1 MSSSDRPEYVQQNVA
16 NWTRANTE
24 YTDASA
30 ARAWAQ
36 AEIAWGVFETPES
49 ELNILGDVR
58 GLDVVELGCGT
69 AYFSAWLARRGA
81 RIVGVDPTPAQL
93 ATARRLQHETGIEFQ
108 LVEAI
113 GEDVPLQGSS
123 FDLVISEYGASLW
136 ADPYRWIPEAARL
149 LRPDGRLIFLC
160 NSTVCALCMTM
171 DGVGEQLVRPQFEL
185 RKVEWPDTGEV
196 EFQLGHGDW
205 IDLLRANAFE
215 VERLVEL
222 YAPPDAETHAYYKYV
237 TAEWA
242 RNWPA
247 DEIWVATKASTR
259 RRRIE
264 ADRALPGRPS
274 SARSD
279 AASTSKRDPA
289 NPKRG

>member
-1 MSSSDRPEYVQQNVA
+1 MSSSERPEYVQQNVA

-36 AEIAWGVFETPES
+36 AEICWGVFETPES
-49 ELNILGDVR
+49 ELNLLGDVN

-81 RIVGVDPTPAQL
+81 RVVGVDPTPAQL
-93 ATARRLQHETGIEFQ
+93 ATARRLQRETGIEFP
-108 LVEAI
+108 LIEAI
-113 GEDVPLQGSS
+113 GEDVPLPDSS
-123 FDLVISEYGASLW
+123 FDLVQSEYGASLW

-149 LRPDGRLIFLC
+149 LRPGGRLIFLC
-160 NSTVCALCMTM
+160 NSIVCALCMAM

-205 IDLLRANAFE
+205 IDLLRANGFE
-215 VERLVEL
+215 IERLVEL
-222 YAPPDAETHAYYKYV
+222 YAPPDGETHTYYKYV
-237 TAEWA
+237 TADWA
-242 RNWPA
+242 RKWPA
-247 DEIWVATKASTR
+247 DEIWVAR
-259 RRRIE
+259 
-264 ADRALPGRPS
+264 
-274 SARSD
+274 
-279 AASTSKRDPA
+279 
-289 NPKRG
+289 KRG